1 MVTTARRRNIVA
13 IVAIVAIMAARASA
27 RCGADTASSNLTGFK

>member
-13 IVAIVAIMAARASA
+13 IVAIVAMYGDYGSPRERPV
-27 RCGADTASSNLTGFK
+27 RCRHGEPPI